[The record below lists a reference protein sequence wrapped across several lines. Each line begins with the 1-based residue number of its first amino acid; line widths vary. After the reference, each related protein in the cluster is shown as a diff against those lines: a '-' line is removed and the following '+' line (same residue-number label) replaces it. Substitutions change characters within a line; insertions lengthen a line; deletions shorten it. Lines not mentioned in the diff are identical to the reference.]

1 MKKVV
6 TLFAAAAFAAALAGS
21 ANAQTPP
28 SNPPALPP
36 AGQVDAP
43 PAIPAPPFA
52 VKVVKVD
59 QAGKTITVREVAAA
73 PPVPGQPAEITLN
86 VPVSATG
93 KRLTSLK
100 AGDEV
105 SLTCEVR
112 PTANTPSGT
121 PIMIGDCAKVIKIE
135 DKAKK

>member
-1 MKKVV
+1 MKKVA
-6 TLFAAAAFAAALAGS
+6 TLIVAAAFAAALAVS

-28 SNPPALPP
+28 TNPP
-36 AGQVDAP
+36 VDA
-43 PAIPAPPFA
+43 PAIPAPPFT

-59 QAGKTITVREVAAA
+59 QAGNSITVREVAAA
-73 PPVPGQPAEITLN
+73 PAAPGQPAEITLN

-93 KRLTSLK
+93 KRLASIK

-135 DKAKK
+135 DKAKR

>member
-1 MKKVV
+1 MKKLV
-6 TLFAAAAFAAALAGS
+6 TLCAAAAFAAALAGS
-21 ANAQTPP
+21 ANAQDT
-28 SNPPALPP
+28 
-36 AGQVDAP
+36 

-59 QAGKTITVREVAAA
+59 QAANSITVREVAAA
-73 PPVPGQPAEITLN
+73 PAVPGQPAEITLN

-93 KRLTSLK
+93 KKLASIK

-105 SLTCEVR
+105 SLTCEVK
-112 PTANTPSGT
+112 PTVNTPSGT

-135 DKAKK
+135 EKVGK

>member
-1 MKKVV
+1 
-6 TLFAAAAFAAALAGS
+6 
-21 ANAQTPP
+21 
-28 SNPPALPP
+28 
-36 AGQVDAP
+36 VDA
-43 PAIPAPPFA
+43 PAIPAPPFT

-59 QAGKTITVREVAAA
+59 QAGNSITVREVAAA
-73 PPVPGQPAEITLN
+73 PAAPGQPAEITLN

-93 KRLTSLK
+93 KRLASIK

-135 DKAKK
+135 DKAKR

>member
-1 MKKVV
+1 MKKEA
-6 TLFAAAAFAAALAGS
+6 TLIVAAAFAAALAVS

-28 SNPPALPP
+28 TNPP
-36 AGQVDAP
+36 VDA
-43 PAIPAPPFA
+43 PAIPAPPFT

-59 QAGKTITVREVAAA
+59 QAGNSITVREVAAA
-73 PPVPGQPAEITLN
+73 PAAPGQPAEITLN

-93 KRLTSLK
+93 KRLASIK

-135 DKAKK
+135 DKAKR

>member
-1 MKKVV
+1 MKKEA
-6 TLFAAAAFAAALAGS
+6 TLIVAAAFAAALAVS

-28 SNPPALPP
+28 TNPP
-36 AGQVDAP
+36 VDA
-43 PAIPAPPFA
+43 PAIPAPPFT

-59 QAGKTITVREVAAA
+59 QAGNSITVREVAAA
-73 PPVPGQPAEITLN
+73 PAAPGQPAEITLN

-93 KRLTSLK
+93 KRLASIK

-135 DKAKK
+135 DKAKP

>member
-1 MKKVV
+1 MKQVV

-21 ANAQTPP
+21 GNAQTPP
-28 SNPPALPP
+28 SNPPA
-36 AGQVDAP
+36 DT

-59 QAGKTITVREVAAA
+59 QAANSITVREVAAA
-73 PPVPGQPAEITLN
+73 PAVPGQPAEITLN

-93 KRLTSLK
+93 KRLASIK

-105 SLTCEVR
+105 SLTCEVK

-121 PIMIGDCAKVIKIE
+121 LIVIGHCAKVIKIE
-135 DKAKK
+135 ARQLPR